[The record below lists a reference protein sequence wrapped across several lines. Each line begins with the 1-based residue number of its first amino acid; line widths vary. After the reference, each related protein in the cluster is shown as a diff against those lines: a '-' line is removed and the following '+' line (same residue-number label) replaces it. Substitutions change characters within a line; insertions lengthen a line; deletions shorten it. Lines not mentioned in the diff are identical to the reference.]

1 MPAPYPTSSPIL
13 IFHSPLFIL
22 QLPTLLIKLALAI
35 VQLPAAIFKLAA
47 AVVILSAPIVAHFT
61 LPAVVARIF
70 IVSPTVRV
78 ISVINRLLNIANGV
92 VDNIGWAGLVDS
104 VSRVNK
110 EIAESVSLANLKRN
124 SIHINHYSSMQVVDE
139 SQFLRCSIAVIA
151 STRC

>member
-78 ISVINRLLNIANGV
+78 ISVINRLLNITNSI
-92 VDNIGWAGLVDS
+92 VDNI
-104 VSRVNK
+104 
-110 EIAESVSLANLKRN
+110 SLGPERWTA
-124 SIHINHYSSMQVVDE
+124 
-139 SQFLRCSIAVIA
+139 
-151 STRC
+151 

>member
-1 MPAPYPTSSPIL
+1 MAPSPEPTSSPIL

-61 LPAVVARIF
+61 LPAVVVRIF

-78 ISVINRLLNIANGV
+78 ISIVNRLLNIANGV
-92 VDNIGWAGLVDS
+92 VDNIGLG
-104 VSRVNK
+104 
-110 EIAESVSLANLKRN
+110 RN
-124 SIHINHYSSMQVVDE
+124 GGQRE
-139 SQFLRCSIAVIA
+139 QGE
-151 STRC
+151 